1 MFSVDYWPLVSF
13 VNCWGHLPIFPIID
27 LFIKGIANVFV
38 LMSCD
43 IKKLKSIIQIFSFYA
58 LPSAFNVTD

>member
-13 VNCWGHLPIFPIID
+13 VNCWEHLPIFSID
-27 LFIKGIANVFV
+27 LFIKGIGSVFV
-38 LMSCD
+38 FMSYD
-43 IKKLKSIIQIFSFYA
+43 IKKLKSFIQIFSFYA